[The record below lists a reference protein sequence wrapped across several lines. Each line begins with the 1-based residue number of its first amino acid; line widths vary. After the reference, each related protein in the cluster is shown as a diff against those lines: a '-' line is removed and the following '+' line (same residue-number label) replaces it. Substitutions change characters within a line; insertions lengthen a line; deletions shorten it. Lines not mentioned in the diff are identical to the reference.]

1 MFNRIIFFWFK
12 IFYIYLEIKT
22 QKILVFEY
30 ISTYC
35 LKDGKFFIHS
45 VGILEYRMKLNFF
58 MISCWHS
65 KSFKIQKFLL
75 WKMLLL
81 WSLNV
86 KLLEDLKVMLK
97 VLKLKFKAQYYNS
110 PLKLLSKFLKPTRR
124 ERVKTNK
131 DISSNNIRWK

>member
-1 MFNRIIFFWFK
+1 M
-12 IFYIYLEIKT
+12 KT
-22 QKILVFEY
+22 QKNINVRIHFYILPWAL
-30 ISTYC
+30 
-35 LKDGKFFIHS
+35 LKDGKFFIHW
-45 VGILEYRMKLNFF
+45 VGIFEYKMKLNFF

-75 WKMLLL
+75 WKMLSL

-124 ERVKTNK
+124 ERVKITRMFLQTILDENK
-131 DISSNNIRWK
+131 PILNNPQ